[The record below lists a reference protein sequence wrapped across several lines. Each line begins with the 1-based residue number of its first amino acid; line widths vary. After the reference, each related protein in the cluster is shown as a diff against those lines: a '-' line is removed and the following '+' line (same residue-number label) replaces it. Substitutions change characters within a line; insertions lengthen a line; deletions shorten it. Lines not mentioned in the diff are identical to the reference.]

1 MLKVVIRLLVCG
13 VFFFGGIAHFVHTDD
28 FAGIVPPFLPE
39 PVAIVWV
46 TGILELALVLGILI
60 PSSRLL
66 AGKLAAIYCL
76 LVLPANIYQA
86 LNDVPI
92 FGSPVAPELL
102 WLRIPLQFVL
112 IVAILWSADSNG
124 RTLIQKSTGSVQGLN

>member
-1 MLKVVIRLLVCG
+1 MLKVVIRLLLCG
-13 VFFFGGIAHFVHTDD
+13 VFFFGGVAHFLFADG
-28 FAGIVPPFLPE
+28 FAGIVPPFLPW

-46 TGILELALVLGILI
+46 TGVLELALVLGILI
-60 PSSRLL
+60 PNSRLL

-112 IVAILWSADSNG
+112 IVAILWSTGSIG
-124 RTLIQKSTGSVQGLN
+124 RTLIQKSTGSVYRLN

>member
-1 MLKVVIRLLVCG
+1 MLKVVIRLLLCG
-13 VFFFGGIAHFVHTDD
+13 VFFFGGVAHFLFADG
-28 FAGIVPPFLPE
+28 FAGIVPPFLPW

-46 TGILELALVLGILI
+46 TGVLELALVLGILI
-60 PSSRLL
+60 PNSRLL

-112 IVAILWSADSNG
+112 IVAILWSTGSIG